1 MILVF
6 VAAAIAVLPEI
17 GIKSISDFENAA
29 NEKIWTETMKNFLKF
44 LIFIIHFSFIFS
56 IVVKIQVCNSQDQ
69 QIWHNKER
77 SIRYRPDGEDFVITN
92 GTRRF
97 NRAIYGTNT
106 GFRIEAGD
114 LPEFALYMPGMG
126 GNLKFGL
133 ISTGGSKWL
142 IEADTIMARYR
153 PGSMLYDLKDP
164 LLGKGTLH
172 LSILALDDAEGMI
185 IKIEYYQVNDSIDLF
200 CFFGGASGNRFHRDG
215 DLGADP
221 ESSFYLKPEYC
232 RDNKYTIQG
241 DQFSVIFKQKNNI
254 RTLSA
259 VFPPNVE
266 VHLVDA
272 QKQKS
277 PLGFF
282 ESHESD
288 FPAVAGKL
296 SVKGDQ
302 AYYIAIYNPET
313 CTAFNYSDIPSMY
326 ERAEQARKQLAGRIQ
341 VITPDPYINT
351 LGGALGIAADAIWEY
366 PSYLHGAVAWR
377 SRLHGWRG
385 IYAADPLGWHDR
397 AVTHFRAYAK
407 SQYTFPAN
415 GPSVPDPEKNW
426 ARQKEEVGTALF
438 TSGYI
443 SRRPGKIAKPH
454 HYDMNLVFID
464 ALLRHFNWTGD
475 LDFVREMWPLL
486 KRHLEWEKRC
496 FDGDDNG
503 LYDAYCCIWASDA
516 LQYSGGG
523 VTHASAYNYRANKM
537 AAELAERIGEN
548 PEPFRKEAAKIL
560 KAIQSELWIPEKGWF
575 AEYKDLLGLKQVHP
589 SAGLWTVYHTIDSDV
604 TDSFQAYQT
613 LRYVDTH
620 IPHIPIKAKD
630 LPDEGYYTL
639 STTNWHPYTWSINN
653 VALAEVLHTALAYW
667 QAGRTQKAFKLWKSA
682 LLESM
687 CLASSPGNFQQL
699 SFYDAMRGELYRD
712 FADPIGVA
720 ARTLVEGLFG
730 IVPDALNGTLKIRPV
745 LPLEWNNASLTIPDV
760 SFDFKRKQNKD
771 TYSIIPTF
779 SKLMTLKFQVR
790 ARRDSIASVT
800 VNGKKMSWIN
810 VESAIEEPIIE
821 INCTMASQYNIEIEW
836 QGFEPDK
843 TDVAAFYA
851 REEALQVRFQHA
863 KILELFDP
871 QKVLSNVEISVSE
884 LNANIDAEPGNP
896 TLFVKLKQGQLCWWV
911 PLCFEVKYPIEIVA
925 PIEQKKNN
933 LKFRV
938 HNYTSTT
945 KKGKLLVNPGK
956 NVFETSLSIQS
967 KSSSKDINIPATN
980 LVTGS
985 NRVRFEYG
993 NGKVVEQSVINWNIQ
1008 NVESQNWEEIDLS
1021 PFFND
1026 KVTNI
1031 FENQYLSPRSSYPT
1045 LQLPIQGIGNW
1056 CYTQVKPIIDD
1067 SGLRRR
1073 ASNKN
1078 KIVLPLGIPLVTPS
1092 DADQNNIVFTS
1103 LWDNYPNEIVIPL
1116 SGYANHVYF
1125 LLAGSTNPMQ
1135 SQFTNG
1141 MITVEYMDNQEECL
1155 PLRNPETW
1163 WPIEQDYFDDGFAFS
1178 LNTPRPIRLHLQT
1191 GQITRDF
1198 DHYVSIKGFT
1208 SRAIDGGAATVLDL
1222 PLNPVKELKQLILKT
1237 TANDVVIGLMSI
1249 TLTRSE

>member
-1 MILVF
+1 M
-6 VAAAIAVLPEI
+6 
-17 GIKSISDFENAA
+17 
-29 NEKIWTETMKNFLKF
+29 KIFLRL
-44 LIFIIHFSFIFS
+44 LIFIIHFSFVIS
-56 IVVKIQVCNSQDQ
+56 IIVKIQVCNGQDQ
-69 QIWHNKER
+69 KIWHAKER
-77 SIRYRPDGEDFVITN
+77 SISYQPDGEDFVIIN

-106 GFRIEAGD
+106 GFRVEAGD

-133 ISTGGSKWL
+133 TSASESKWL
-142 IEADTIMARYR
+142 IEVDSITARYR

-172 LSILALDDAEGMI
+172 LNVLALDDAEGVI
-185 IKIEYYQVNDSIDLF
+185 IKIECYQVNDSIDLY
-200 CFFGGASGNRFHRDG
+200 CFFGGASGTRFHRDG

-232 RDNKYTIQG
+232 RNNEYLIQG
-241 DQFSVIFKQKNNI
+241 NTFSLTYDQNGRYGTKRLKGI
-254 RTLSA
+254 
-259 VFPPNVE
+259 FPPGSQI
-266 VHLVDA
+266 HLVDA
-272 QKQKS
+272 RNQDS
-277 PLGFF
+277 PVVFF
-282 ESHESD
+282 ESYGGD
-288 FPAVAGKL
+288 RPAVAYKL
-296 SVKGDQ
+296 PLKAWCEYYFSVF
-302 AYYIAIYNPET
+302 NPET
-313 CTAFNYSDIPSMY
+313 GEAFGYQDIS
-326 ERAEQARKQLAGRIQ
+326 EIFEKSEQARQHLTKRIK
-341 VITPDPYINT
+341 IKTPDPYINT
-351 LGGALGIAADAIWEY
+351 LGGALSIAADAIWEN

-397 AVTHFRAYAK
+397 ARTHFRAYAK
-407 SQYTFPAN
+407 SQYTLPAD
-415 GPSVPDPEKNW
+415 GPNVPDPEKNL

-443 SRRPGKIAKPH
+443 SRRPGEIAKPH

-475 LDFVREMWPLL
+475 LDFVREMWPVI

-523 VTHASAYNYRANKM
+523 VTYASAYNYRTNKI
-537 AAELAERIGEN
+537 AADLAERIGEN
-548 PEPFRKEAAKIL
+548 PAPYRQEATKIL
-560 KAIQSELWIPEKGWF
+560 NAIQTELWIPEKGWF

-589 SAGLWTVYHTIDSDV
+589 FAGLWTVYHTIDSDV
-604 TDSFQAYQT
+604 TDPFQAYQT
-613 LRYVDTH
+613 MRYVDTY
-620 IPHIPIKAKD
+620 IPHIPIKVKD
-630 LPDEGYYTL
+630 LPDEGYYTI
-639 STTNWHPYTWSINN
+639 STTNWQPYTWSINN

-682 LLESM
+682 LLESKY
-687 CLASSPGNFQQL
+687 LGSSPGNFQQL
-699 SFYDAMRGELYRD
+699 SFYDAVRGELYRD

-730 IVPDALNGTLKIRPV
+730 IIPDAFNGALQIRPA
-745 LPLEWNNASLTIPDV
+745 LSPEWDNASLIIPDI

-771 TYSIIPTF
+771 TYSIIPIF
-779 SKLMTLKFQVR
+779 SKPMRLKFQVR
-790 ARRDSIASVT
+790 ACRDSITSIT
-800 VNGKKMSWIN
+800 VNGKKMSWTN

-821 INCTMASQYNIEIEW
+821 INCPIASQYNIEIVW
-836 QGFEPDK
+836 QGSQPDK
-843 TDVAAFYA
+843 AELAAYYA
-851 REEALQVRFQHA
+851 REEAFQWRFQHA

-871 QKVLSNVEISVSE
+871 QKVLSDVKFSMNE
-884 LNANIDAEPGNP
+884 LKANIDAEPGYR
-896 TLFVKLKQGQLCWWV
+896 TLFVKLKQGQLCWWA
-911 PLCFEVKYPIEIVA
+911 PLCFEVKYPVEIVA
-925 PIEQKKNN
+925 PIEQENNN
-933 LKFRV
+933 LKFRM
-938 HNYTSTT
+938 HNHTSTT
-945 KKGKLLVNPGK
+945 INGKLQVNPGK
-956 NVFETSLSIQS
+956 NVFEKALSIQS

-1026 KVTNI
+1026 RVTNI
-1031 FENQYLSPRSSYPT
+1031 FENQYLSPRSPYPT
-1045 LQLPIQGIGNW
+1045 LQIPLQGIGNW
-1056 CYTQVKPIIDD
+1056 CAPRVKANIDD
-1067 SGLRRR
+1067 SGLRKR

-1078 KIVLPLGIPLVTPS
+1078 KIVLPQGIPFASPG
-1092 DADQNNIVFTS
+1092 DGDQDNIVFTS

-1116 SGYANHVYF
+1116 SGNANHAYF

-1141 MITVEYMDNQEECL
+1141 MITVEYMDGQEDCL
-1155 PLRNPETW
+1155 VLRNPETW
-1163 WPIEQDYFDDGFAFS
+1163 WPIEQDYFEDEFAFS
-1178 LNTPRPIRLHLQT
+1178 LNKPKPVRVHLKT
-1191 GQITRDF
+1191 GHIIRDF
-1198 DHYVSIKGFT
+1198 DDYVSIKGFT
-1208 SRAIDGGAATVLDL
+1208 SRAIDGGAATVFDL
-1222 PLNPVKELKQLILKT
+1222 PLNPLKELKQLKLKT
-1237 TANDVVIGLMSI
+1237 VANEVVIGLMSM
-1249 TLTRSE
+1249 TLAREQ

>member
-1 MILVF
+1 
-6 VAAAIAVLPEI
+6 
-17 GIKSISDFENAA
+17 
-29 NEKIWTETMKNFLKF
+29 MKNSLKL
-44 LIFIIHFSFIFS
+44 LIFVIHFSFIIS
-56 IVVKIQVCNSQDQ
+56 VIVEVQTCNGQDQ
-69 QIWHNKER
+69 KIWHNKER
-77 SIRYRPDGEDFVITN
+77 SIRYRPDGENFIITN
-92 GTRRF
+92 GNRRF

-126 GNLKFGL
+126 GNLKFSF
-133 ISTGGSKWL
+133 ISTGKSKWL
-142 IEADTIMARYR
+142 IEADTITARYR
-153 PGSMLYDLKDP
+153 PGSMLYDIKDL
-164 LLGKGTLH
+164 LLGNGTLH
-172 LSILALDDAEGMI
+172 LTVLALDDAEGMI
-185 IKIEYYQVNDSIDLF
+185 IKIECYQVNDSIDLF
-200 CFFGGASGNRFHRDG
+200 CFFGGASGIFFNRHG
-215 DLGADP
+215 DIGADP

-232 RDNKYTIQG
+232 RDNEYSIQKNT
-241 DQFSVIFKQKNNI
+241 FSVTYDQNGKYGTRRLKG
-254 RTLSA
+254 
-259 VFPPNVE
+259 VFPPDSQI
-266 VHLVDA
+266 HLVDA
-272 QKQKS
+272 RNQDS
-277 PLGFF
+277 PVKFF
-282 ESHESD
+282 ESSGSD
-288 FPAVAGKL
+288 RPAVAGKL
-296 SVKGDQ
+296 PLKAGCE
-302 AYYIAIYNPET
+302 YYFSIFNPET
-313 CTAFNYSDIPSMY
+313 REAFGYHDISNLF
-326 ERAEQARKQLAGRIQ
+326 EKSEQARKQLAVRIK
-341 VITPDPYINT
+341 IKTPDPYVNT
-351 LGGALGIAADAIWEY
+351 LGGALSIAADAIWEY

-377 SRLHGWRG
+377 SRLNGWRG
-385 IYAADPLGWHDR
+385 IYAGDPLGWHDR
-397 AVTHFRAYAK
+397 ARTHFRAYAE
-407 SQYTFPAN
+407 SQYTSPAD
-415 GPSVPDPEKNW
+415 GPSVPDPEKNL
-426 ARQKEEVGTALF
+426 AHQQEEVGTALF

-443 SRRPGKIAKPH
+443 SRRPGEIAQPH
-454 HYDMNLVFID
+454 HYDMNLVFVD
-464 ALLRHFNWTGD
+464 ALLWHFNWTGD
-475 LDFVREMWPLL
+475 LDFVREMWPVI

-523 VTHASAYNYRANKM
+523 VTYASAYNYRANKI

-548 PEPFRKEAAKIL
+548 PKPFRKEATKIL
-560 KAIQSELWIPEKGWF
+560 KAIQAELWMSEKGWF
-575 AEYKDLLGLKQVHP
+575 VEYKDLLGLKQIHP
-589 SAGLWTVYHTIDSDV
+589 SAGLWTVYHTIDADV
-604 TDSFQAYQT
+604 TDPFQAYQI

-620 IPHIPIKAKD
+620 IPHIPVKAKD
-630 LPDEGYYTL
+630 LPDAGYYTL
-639 STTNWHPYTWSINN
+639 STTNWQPYTWSINN
-653 VALAEVLHTALAYW
+653 VALAEILHTALAYW
-667 QAGRTQKAFKLWKSA
+667 QGGRTQKAFKLWKSA

-687 CLASSPGNFQQL
+687 YLSSSPGNFQQL

-730 IVPDALNGTLKIRPV
+730 ISPDAFNGTLQIRPV
-745 LPLEWNNASLTIPDV
+745 LPREWNNASLIIPDI

-779 SKLMTLKFQVR
+779 SKPMRLKFQVR
-790 ARRDSIASVT
+790 ACRDSITSIT
-800 VNGKKMSWIN
+800 VNGKKMSWTN

-821 INCTMASQYNIEIEW
+821 INCPVASQYNIEIEW

-843 TDVAAFYA
+843 ADLDAFYA

-871 QKVLSNVEISVSE
+871 QKVLSDVKFSMNE
-884 LNANIDAEPGNP
+884 LKATIDTEPGNR
-896 TLFVKLKQGQLCWWV
+896 TLFIKLKQGQLCWWL
-911 PLCFEVKYPIEIVA
+911 PLCFEVKCPVEIVA
-925 PIEQKKNN
+925 PIEQEKNN

-956 NVFETSLSIQS
+956 NVLETALSIQS
-967 KSSSKDINIPATN
+967 KSSSTDINIPAAY
-980 LVTGS
+980 LITGN
-985 NRVRFEYG
+985 NRVCFEYG
-993 NGKVVEQSVINWNIQ
+993 NEKVVEQSVINWDVQ
-1008 NVESQNWEEIDLS
+1008 NVENQKWEEIDLS

-1031 FENQYLSPRSSYPT
+1031 FQNQYLSPRSPYPT

-1073 ASNKN
+1073 VSNKN
-1078 KIVLPLGIPLVTPS
+1078 KIVLPQGIPFATPG

-1103 LWDNYPNEIVIPL
+1103 FWDNYPNEIVIPL
-1116 SGYANHVYF
+1116 SGNANHAYF

-1163 WPIEQDYFDDGFAFS
+1163 WPIEQDYFVDGFAFS
-1178 LNTPRPIRLHLQT
+1178 LNTPKPVRVHLKT
-1191 GQITRDF
+1191 GHITRDF

-1222 PLNPVKELKQLILKT
+1222 PLNPLKELKQLKLKT

-1249 TLTRSE
+1249 TLARDK